1 VIQKIEVEN
10 FKCFEHV
17 EVELSNLNLFSGVN
31 SMGKSTLIQVLL
43 LLRQSYEQNA
53 LEKGIYLNGKYTNLG
68 IGKDVLYT
76 DAKENKISFLIEDEF
91 CTLHTEYEYNGAA
104 DFLKEANKKDATAF
118 IPLTDLM
125 NLFGNGFHYVAADR
139 LGPQSSYEKSY
150 YEVWENRQIGNHGEY
165 AVHYLQTHELDD
177 VKNKSVLYDG
187 EDNIRLLKQ
196 VERWMGEITPGVSL
210 RMEEYGHS
218 NRIGLTVHQAGSM
231 GADYFTAQNVGF
243 GISYVLP
250 VVLSLLKARKGELL
264 ILENPEA
271 HLHPKGQRKMGE
283 LIAKAA
289 QGGIQIIVETHSDH
303 VLNGIRLCAKN
314 EEIDPDLVRLY
325 YFTRQEIK
333 KGNEHKVVPVIENP
347 VLKPDGR
354 LSFWPEGFFDEWD
367 KAIDDL
373 F

>member
-1 VIQKIEVEN
+1 MIKKIIVDN

-17 EVELSNLNLFSGVN
+17 ELELSNLNLFSGVN
-31 SMGKSTLIQVLL
+31 SMGKSTLIQVFL
-43 LLRQSYEQNA
+43 LLRQSYEQNT

-76 DAKENKISFLIEDEF
+76 EAGENKIIFSIEDEQY
-91 CTLHTEYEYNGAA
+91 TLHKEYDYNGAA
-104 DFLKEANKKDATAF
+104 DFLKEADGNDSTMLLQDNK
-118 IPLTDLM
+118 I
-125 NLFGNGFHYVAADR
+125 NLFGDGFLYVAADR

-150 YEVWENRQIGNHGEY
+150 YEVWENKQIGNHGEY
-165 AVHYLQTHELDD
+165 AVHYLKAHELED
-177 VKNKSVLYDG
+177 VQNESVLYDG

-196 VERWMGEITPGVSL
+196 VECWMGEITPGVSL

-218 NRIGLTVHQAGSM
+218 NRIGLTVHQSGSM

-243 GISYVLP
+243 GFSYVLP
-250 VVLSLLKARKGELL
+250 VVLALLKAKNGDLL

-283 LIAKAA
+283 LIARAA
-289 QGGIQIIVETHSDH
+289 QGGVQIIVETHSDH
-303 VLNGIRLCAKN
+303 VLNGIRLCTKTQKL
-314 EEIDPDLVRLY
+314 DPELVRLY
-325 YFTRQEIK
+325 YFTRQEMK
-333 KGNEHKVVPVIENP
+333 KGNDSKIMPIIENP

>member
-1 VIQKIEVEN
+1 MIWKIKVDN
-10 FKCFEHV
+10 FKCFEHI
-17 EVELSNLNLFSGVN
+17 ELDISNLNLLSGVN
-31 SMGKSTLIQVLL
+31 SMGKSTLIQVFL

-68 IGKDVLYT
+68 VGRDILYT
-76 DAKENKISFLIEDEF
+76 EAKENRIKFSIEDDSCSLE
-91 CTLHTEYEYNGAA
+91 TIYDYNKAA
-104 DFLKEANKKDATAF
+104 DFLKQTGEISIHTSRA
-118 IPLTDLM
+118 LTSL
-125 NLFGNGFHYVAADR
+125 NLFGEGFHYIAADR

-150 YEVWENRQIGNHGEY
+150 YEVWENKQVGNHGEY
-165 AVHYLQTHELDD
+165 AVHYLQTHELEN
-177 VKNKSVLYDG
+177 VENECVLYDG

-210 RMEEYGHS
+210 HMEDYGHS
-218 NRIGLTVHQAGSM
+218 NRIGLTVHQAGNM

-250 VVLSLLKARKGELL
+250 MVLSLLAAKRGDLL

-283 LIAKAA
+283 LMARAA
-289 QGGIQIIVETHSDH
+289 QGGVQIIVETHSDH

-314 EEIDPDLVRLY
+314 RKVDPELVRLY
-325 YFTRQEIK
+325 YFTRQEIQK
-333 KGNEHKVVPVIENP
+333 DGEQKIVPIIENP
-347 VLKPDGR
+347 ILKSDGR